1 MLLSRACLASAFVPP
16 FCLSSS
22 SGGTSCIYVF
32 FGLYLLIGLIALNLA
47 CLLFVPLAK
56 RYGWGAEGRLT
67 RHLSRPR
74 FEDEARK
81 AS

>member
-1 MLLSRACLASAFVPP
+1 MFRFSIRPTVLLVLIV
-16 FCLSSS
+16 
-22 SGGTSCIYVF
+22 GGTSCIFVF

-67 RHLSRPR
+67 RHLSRPP
-74 FEDEARK
+74 FEDESRK
-81 AS
+81 SS

>member
-1 MLLSRACLASAFVPP
+1 MSRFGIRSTVLLVLIV
-16 FCLSSS
+16 
-22 SGGTSCIYVF
+22 GGTASIYVF
-32 FGLYLLIGLIALNLA
+32 FGLYLLIGLIALNLV
-47 CLLFVPLAK
+47 CLLFVPIAR

-74 FEDEARK
+74 FEDESRK